1 MSLNVFPSKQG
12 EPDQNTKGAPISI
25 SPSSSSLCDN
35 YGLNSLRSHDTSWN
49 RGWIGLKFVNYKK
62 NTMTCS
68 WSPSKVPGGR
78 WELVHC
84 TRCRVGGVQ
93 GGSCSIALV
102 TLFYSDALPCF
113 ALLVLTSFLF
123 SLLYFSTLL
132 LLCLPLYLALLC
144 SLAFLC
150 SLFFSSLLVLFLL
163 SSCFSFLA
171 HICPHISPKTAP
183 LFIYV
188 PIDALHF
195 LCTLIYIHSYC
206 LCIV

>member
-1 MSLNVFPSKQG
+1 
-12 EPDQNTKGAPISI
+12 
-25 SPSSSSLCDN
+25 
-35 YGLNSLRSHDTSWN
+35 
-49 RGWIGLKFVNYKK
+49 
-62 NTMTCS
+62 MTCS

-144 SLAFLC
+144 SLPFLC
-150 SLFFSSLLVLFLL
+150 SLFFSSLLSTFTSLLVLFLL
-163 SSCFSFLA
+163 SSCFSCLA